1 MRPPWAVT
9 SRLGSFLTQ
18 QGGLGDPTWADF
30 GAQRGAKMRP
40 NFDPRQIKIDVE
52 NEVKKRRLLKIVLE
66 PSWVDLGSSWV
77 PSWGQ
82 NRALALGGARFFENR
97 LFGENEGSRGDLGR
111 SWVDLGRPR
120 GVKMRAAE
128 GQKRSYVEM
137 ILSSEVEVKLR

>member
-1 MRPPWAVT
+1 MEP
-9 SRLGSFLTQ
+9 
-18 QGGLGDPTWADF
+18 
-30 GAQRGAKMRP
+30 KC
-40 NFDPRQIKIDVE
+40 DPRGTKIEDK
-52 NEVKKRRLLKIVLE
+52 NEDEKRRLLKIVLE

-120 GVKMRAAE
+120 GVKMRAGE
-128 GQKRSYVEM
+128 GLKRS
-137 ILSSEVEVKLR
+137 

>member
-1 MRPPWAVT
+1 MGRSWAVLGAILG
-9 SRLGSFLTQ
+9 RLG
-18 QGGLGDPTWADF
+18 P
-30 GAQRGAKMRP
+30 
-40 NFDPRQIKIDVE
+40 
-52 NEVKKRRLLKIVLE
+52 
-66 PSWVDLGSSWV
+66 
-77 PSWGQ
+77 Q
-82 NRALALGGARFFENR
+82 NRALALGGARFSENR

>member
-1 MRPPWAVT
+1 
-9 SRLGSFLTQ
+9 
-18 QGGLGDPTWADF
+18 
-30 GAQRGAKMRP
+30 MRP
-40 NFDPRQIKIDVE
+40 NFDPRRTKIDVE
-52 NEVKKRRLLKIVLE
+52 NEIEKRRLLKIVLE

-97 LFGENEGSRGDLGR
+97 LFEENEGSRGDLGR

-137 ILSSEVEVKLR
+137 ILSSEVEVKLRCDLEWRRALEGSPGRMVQGGGRGRGDMSLLHAES